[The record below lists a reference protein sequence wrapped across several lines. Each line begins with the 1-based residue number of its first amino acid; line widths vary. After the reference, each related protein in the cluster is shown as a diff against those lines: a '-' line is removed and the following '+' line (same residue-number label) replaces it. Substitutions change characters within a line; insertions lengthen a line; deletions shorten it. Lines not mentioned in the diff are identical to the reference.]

1 MSQALEK
8 TLEIAGIGIVGVFLF
23 MTLFYLLILALDKI
37 FPYEEANTKGNSV
50 IEETRN
56 KTQE

>member
-23 MTLFYLLILALDKI
+23 MTLFYLLILALAKI
-37 FPYEEANTKGNSV
+37 FPEKEGVNTKEDSV
-50 IEETRN
+50 KEKIGDET
-56 KTQE
+56 

>member
-37 FPYEEANTKGNSV
+37 FPEKEGVNTKEDSV
-50 IEETRN
+50 KEKIGDGT
-56 KTQE
+56 

>member
-37 FPYEEANTKGNSV
+37 FPEKEGVNTKEDSV
-50 IEETRN
+50 KEKIGDET
-56 KTQE
+56 

>member
-1 MSQALEK
+1 MLKENNSMSQALEK

-37 FPYEEANTKGNSV
+37 FRKKEG
-50 IEETRN
+50 
-56 KTQE
+56 